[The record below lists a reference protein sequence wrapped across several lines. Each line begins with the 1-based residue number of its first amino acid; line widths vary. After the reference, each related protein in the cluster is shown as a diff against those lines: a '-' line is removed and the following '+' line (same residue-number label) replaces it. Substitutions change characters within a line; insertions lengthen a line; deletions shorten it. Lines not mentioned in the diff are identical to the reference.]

1 MMIPT
6 PKSLRR
12 KNFKHL
18 QLDPTANAPV
28 ADLPISQDSLQPGVE
43 FDVYP
48 IQKELQVIAELGYG
62 NGGTVYKVYH
72 PPTNTHMAKK
82 VIFLESNVKVQKAIS
97 QELETLRMCDSNF
110 IVKYYG
116 HIVEPKSVII
126 CMEFMDCGSLDSI
139 YKATGPFPEDI
150 LCSVNAA
157 VVDGINYL
165 KDLNITHR
173 DLKPSNILVNSRGGI
188 KLCDFGVSGVLIDS
202 LAETFVGTSTY
213 MSPERIKGSQ
223 YSAAGDVWS
232 LGLVLVELALGR
244 FPFASGD
251 VDNKVSPLSLF
262 ELLQRI
268 VEEPPPSL
276 PGNFSDAS
284 KDFVQ
289 RCLKDAEH
297 RMTPRELRKTA
308 FYIMGK
314 QNPDILVNWAKSLPR
329 V

>member
-6 PKSLRR
+6 PKTLRR

-18 QLDPTANAPV
+18 QLDPHAQMPV
-28 ADLPISQDSLQPGVE
+28 ADAPLSQDSLKPGVE

-48 IQKELQVIAELGYG
+48 LQDELQVVAELGYG

-72 PPTNTHMAKK
+72 PPTNTYMAKK
-82 VIFLESNVKVQKAIS
+82 LINLESNMKVQKAIA
-97 QELETLRMCDSNF
+97 QELETLRVCDSDF

-116 HIVEPKSVII
+116 QIVEPKSVTI
-126 CMEFMDCGSLDSI
+126 CMEFMDCGSLDKI
-139 YKATGPFPEDI
+139 YKAIGPFPEDI
-150 LCSVNAA
+150 LASVNAA

-173 DLKPSNILVNSRGGI
+173 DLKPSNILVNSRGEI

-223 YSAAGDVWS
+223 YTAAGDVWS

-251 VDNKVSPLSLF
+251 NNSVSPLSLF

-276 PGNFSDAS
+276 PANFSDAS
-284 KDFVQ
+284 KQFVQ
-289 RCLKDAEH
+289 RCLMEAEK
-297 RMTPRELRKTA
+297 RMTPRELRNTS

-314 QNPDILVNWAKSLPR
+314 QNPGNLLEWAAKLPR